1 MNKRTLRVIARR
13 VTSILIPHLIPLI
26 MSVAIVIAFSSP
38 GREITMW
45 DIVLGVVVG
54 YYLGR
59 VVK

>member
-13 VTSILIPHLIPLI
+13 VTSILVPHLIPLI
-26 MSVAIVIAFSSP
+26 MSAAIVIAFSTP

>member
-1 MNKRTLRVIARR
+1 MNRRTLRVIARR
-13 VTSILIPHLIPLI
+13 VTSILVPHLIPLV
-26 MSVAIVIAFSSP
+26 MSLGIVIAFSTP

>member
-1 MNKRTLRVIARR
+1 MNKIIRR
-13 VTSILIPHLIPLI
+13 VTNILVPHLIPLV
-26 MSVAIVIAFSSP
+26 MSIAIVIAFSSP

>member
-1 MNKRTLRVIARR
+1 MNKIIRR

-26 MSVAIVIAFSSP
+26 MSLSIIIAFSSP

-45 DIVLGVVVG
+45 DIIIGVVVG

>member
-1 MNKRTLRVIARR
+1 MNRPLRVIARR
-13 VTSILIPHLIPLI
+13 ATGILAPHLIPLT
-26 MSVAIVIAFSSP
+26 MSLGIVVAFSTP

>member
-1 MNKRTLRVIARR
+1 MNRTLRVIARR
-13 VTSILIPHLIPLI
+13 VTSILVPHLIPLT
-26 MSVAIVIAFSSP
+26 MSIGIVVAFSTP

>member
-1 MNKRTLRVIARR
+1 MNEIIRR
-13 VTSILIPHLIPLI
+13 VTNILVPHLIPLV
-26 MSVAIVIAFSSP
+26 MSIAIVIAFSSP

>member
-1 MNKRTLRVIARR
+1 MSRRTLQIITRR
-13 VTSILIPHLIPLI
+13 VTNIMVPHLIPLI
-26 MSVAIVIAFSSP
+26 MSLGIIIAFSSP

>member
-1 MNKRTLRVIARR
+1 
-13 VTSILIPHLIPLI
+13 
-26 MSVAIVIAFSSP
+26 MSVAIVIAFSTP

>member
-1 MNKRTLRVIARR
+1 MNKIIRQ
-13 VTSILIPHLIPLI
+13 VTNIIVPHLIPLI
-26 MSVAIVIAFSSP
+26 MSLGIIIAFSSP

>member
-13 VTSILIPHLIPLI
+13 VTGILAPHLIPLT
-26 MSVAIVIAFSSP
+26 MSIAIVIAFSTP
-38 GREITMW
+38 GRTITFW
-45 DIVLGVVVG
+45 DIIIGVVVG